1 MNKKP
6 IIEIKDLVTYY
17 GSRKVLDGI
26 NLQIMPGETMTIL
39 GRSGC
44 GKSTLLRHIIGL
56 SKPSSGKIF
65 VKGQDITILTENQM
79 LSIRRKIGML
89 FQGGA
94 LFNSMPVG
102 DNVALPLREHTEL
115 EDSTI
120 QIMTRMKLD
129 QVGLAGFEDFMP
141 AQLSGGMKKRA
152 ALARAIAMDPDM
164 LFCDEPSAGL
174 DPIVA
179 VGIDHLILKLK
190 KAFQMTIVI
199 VTHELAS
206 VFLIAD
212 RVALLDEGRIIALGT
227 VEELKNS
234 TNKKVQQ
241 FFNRIP
247 DPEKIDKDSYLN
259 SLVGE
264 NNKL

>member
-1 MNKKP
+1 MKSDSP
-6 IIEIKDLVTYY
+6 IIEIRNLETHY

-26 NLQIMPGETMTIL
+26 NLQIMSGETMTIL

-44 GKSTLLRHIIGL
+44 GKSTLLRHLIGL
-56 SKPSSGKIF
+56 SQPSFGEIF
-65 VKGQDITILTENQM
+65 IKGQNITTMSEEQM

-89 FQGGA
+89 FQGAA
-94 LFNSMPVG
+94 LFNSMTIG
-102 DNVALPLREHTEL
+102 DNVALPLREHTKL

-120 QIMTRMKLD
+120 KIMTRMKLD
-129 QVGLAGFEDFMP
+129 QVGLSGFEDFFP

-152 ALARAIAMDPDM
+152 ALARAISMDPDI

-190 KAFQMTIVI
+190 KAFHMTIVV
-199 VTHELAS
+199 VTHEMES
-206 VFLIAD
+206 VNLIAD
-212 RVALLDEGRIIALGT
+212 RVALLDAGKIIALGP
-227 VEELKNS
+227 VSELKNS
-234 TNKKVQQ
+234 ENPKVQQ
-241 FFNRIP
+241 FFNREP
-247 DPEKIDKDSYLN
+247 DPEEIDRESYLN

-264 NNKL
+264 PG